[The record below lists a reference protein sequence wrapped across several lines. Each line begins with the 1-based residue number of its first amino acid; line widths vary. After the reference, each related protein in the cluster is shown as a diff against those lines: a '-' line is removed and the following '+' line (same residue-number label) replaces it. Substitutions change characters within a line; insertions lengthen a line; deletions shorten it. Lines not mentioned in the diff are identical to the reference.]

1 MKLLLATLL
10 LLGRAQPAQCVE
22 VGMMYEGWHAPAY
35 FGRNPGTNATVEG
48 VIRSNGTLPLSVVLP
63 TSPKAQGF
71 WFHKQPA
78 GGFYCIYRKRSTE
91 NTSSAGLPDCPGITE
106 TLTRHA
112 KLLTAAGVDFIVA
125 DSTNL
130 QNTGGFA
137 DAIQLRP
144 WEVLAEEWLALRKK
158 GVATPAIA
166 IWQNLQDP
174 TGSLWE
180 KYINGAY
187 SNPAYADLLFKDEK
201 TGKKV
206 FFTTANPTAALV
218 QKIEASGE
226 IVVVTMWA
234 LHDGYARGEWSFMA
248 PCTQSGSRSTSVYS
262 DLAKPCAQKLTTNS
276 PIGKHGTSLTV
287 GPSYQ
292 LSYSSLPFRA
302 AGKLS
307 GLTLKKSFERA
318 FAENAKGQLDYLMV
332 GTFNEHIAQP
342 QHNPFSAKQAWAKRV
357 GSTYE
362 PVQNQNIDPS
372 PLSIRAG
379 GLAYS
384 QPVSQVQQHP
394 YDGGQEWVKSMGVE
408 DDALAGKLW
417 VDMFGDGLTR
427 DLEPTVEDGGRMWDL
442 FSSCMRVFKSGAA
455 RCSASNSNEQ
465 CCMFGKLDPYS
476 EWKGVYSLHLNDI
489 EDQLLTTDASE
500 RAALKKSG
508 WAEVCSAAGGAAQFC
523 YWKGDINAVAPTA
536 ADYTGGPFLLRGL
549 PLPASHP
556 TQAVYRCLS
565 NETRHFISCDPACRG
580 LGKPESVLGYTS
592 LVRDSDTPRALRLC
606 RTTSSRYWPNGRL
619 YYSLDAKCAQ
629 IAEHLGFVH

>member
-1 MKLLLATLL
+1 
-10 LLGRAQPAQCVE
+10 
-22 VGMMYEGWHAPAY
+22 MMYEGWHAPAY
-35 FGRNPGTNATVEG
+35 FGRNAGTNTTVED

-63 TSPKAQGF
+63 TSPKASGF

-78 GGFYCIYRKRSTE
+78 DGFYCIYRKRSTE

-112 KLLTAAGVDFIVA
+112 KLLTGVGVDFIVA

-130 QNTGGFA
+130 QKTGGFA

-174 TGSLWE
+174 TADLWE
-180 KYINGAY
+180 QYINGAY
-187 SNPAYADLLFKDEK
+187 SNPAYADLLFKDK
-201 TGKKV
+201 TTGKKV
-206 FFTTANPTAALV
+206 FFTTSKPSAALV
-218 QKIEASGE
+218 QKIEASGD
-226 IVVVTMWA
+226 IVVVVMWA

-248 PCTQSGSRSTSVYS
+248 PCTQSGRTTSVYS
-262 DLAKPCAQKLTTNS
+262 ALDKPCAQKLTTNS
-276 PIGKHGTSLTV
+276 AIGKHGTSLTV

-302 AGKLS
+302 AGKLG

-342 QHNPFSAKQAWAKRV
+342 QHNPYSAEQAWTKRMGGV
-357 GSTYE
+357 YE
-362 PVQNQNIDPS
+362 PEQHHA
-372 PLSIRAG
+372 PLRAG
-379 GLAYS
+379 GLALS
-384 QPVSQVQQHP
+384 QHVSQAQLHP
-394 YDGGQEWVKSMGVE
+394 YSGKQDWVKSMGVE
-408 DDALAGKLW
+408 DDPMAGKLW

-427 DLEPTVEDGGRMWDL
+427 DLEPTVQDGGRMWDL
-442 FSSCMRVFKSGAA
+442 FSSCMRVFNSGAA
-455 RCSASNSNEQ
+455 RCSTSNSNEQ

-476 EWKGVYSLHLNDI
+476 EWNGVYSLHLGGT
-489 EDQLLTTDASE
+489 EDQLLTTDAAE
-500 RAALKKSG
+500 RASLKKGG
-508 WAEVCSAAGGAAQFC
+508 WTEVCSAAGGAAQFC
-523 YWKGDINAVAPTA
+523 FWKDDINALAPTA
-536 ADYTGGPFLLRGL
+536 ADYTGGPFLLHGL

-565 NETRHFISCDPACRG
+565 NETRHFISSDSACRG
-580 LGKPESVLGYTS
+580 LGKAENVLGYTS
-592 LVRDSDTPRALRLC
+592 LQRDSDTPRSLRLC
-606 RTTSSRYWPNGRL
+606 RTTSSQYWPNGRL
-619 YYSLDAKCAQ
+619 YYSLDAKCSQ
-629 IAEHLGFVH
+629 VVEHLGFVH